1 MDLYVSF
8 DNFSTMNANRLHRY
22 RQETEASQGADR
34 SDVAK
39 PRPPQS
45 RILYLRGIPMSLSEE
60 ELTSYCETFGKITKV
75 LILRDK
81 RHGFVEFEVIT
92 VRVPA
97 TPAGS
102 TSRSDATTRKGP
114 LNWGLGLHPAGANG
128 NIAYIAMSGSVC
140 MRAHAVDYA
149 RVLCW
154 AQLGHFYRLPVL
166 LFTVSNI
173 VYPVDITMISQ
184 IMSRYGRDSMRRV
197 IVFHRGAVMHALVET
212 KNQEIADRVKTE
224 LDGQNIFTQC
234 NTLRVHYSSFR
245 QLHVKYNNE
254 RSWDFTNGA
263 LSDSDMPVVFVTT
276 HTDASLSCNDLAA
289 LFAVY
294 ADVHTVKVVQEPRPC
309 AIVHLSNFEQ
319 CRTAV
324 RFLSGL
330 EVHGHLL
337 ELDINRRE
345 KSMPSSVATALET
358 LRRGI
363 DDSTLGGAE
372 APVLTQDYSTQGYL
386 YARRGQNAN
395 SFLCP
400 PNCILHLSNLPFVAT
415 DKDVRRFITG
425 LGFEP
430 PVKTEFVTDRQ
441 GRSIG
446 VALVTFECLQD
457 AVEVLCLAHGRIIGD
472 PPRRVRIGFGDEH
485 ERFQRLAD
493 KLYGS
498 EYCLQ
503 KGDDMDSVG
512 SNPRHDTIHNPAP
525 ALAASPHARPPV
537 DRSEQDSGVDGAHF
551 RSSTLY

>member
-1 MDLYVSF
+1 
-8 DNFSTMNANRLHRY
+8 MNANRLYRY

-34 SDVAK
+34 SDATK
-39 PRPPQS
+39 ARSPQS

-81 RHGFVEFEVIT
+81 RHGFVEFETTDEALACLTYASGHPLHVCGQRVTFEMSKCSQIT
-92 VRVPA
+92 GRTIFIVPQY
-97 TPAGS
+97 PEICDPS
-102 TSRSDATTRKGP
+102 
-114 LNWGLGLHPAGANG
+114 
-128 NIAYIAMSGSVC
+128 
-140 MRAHAVDYA
+140 
-149 RVLCW
+149 
-154 AQLGHFYRLPVL
+154 PVL

-263 LSDSDMPVVFVTT
+263 LSAGYLNTRSPQLSEAALRRHIHSALSRQARAHRSSVRENSDMPVVFVTT

-337 ELDINRRE
+337 ELDINRQE

-363 DDSTLGGAE
+363 DDSTLGGTE

-400 PNCILHLSNLPFVAT
+400 PNCMLHLSNLPFVAT
-415 DKDVRRFITG
+415 DKASCMCMYLR
-425 LGFEP
+425 
-430 PVKTEFVTDRQ
+430 
-441 GRSIG
+441 
-446 VALVTFECLQD
+446 TF
-457 AVEVLCLAHGRIIGD
+457 
-472 PPRRVRIGFGDEH
+472 
-485 ERFQRLAD
+485 
-493 KLYGS
+493 
-498 EYCLQ
+498 
-503 KGDDMDSVG
+503 VG
-512 SNPRHDTIHNPAP
+512 S
-525 ALAASPHARPPV
+525 
-537 DRSEQDSGVDGAHF
+537 
-551 RSSTLY
+551 